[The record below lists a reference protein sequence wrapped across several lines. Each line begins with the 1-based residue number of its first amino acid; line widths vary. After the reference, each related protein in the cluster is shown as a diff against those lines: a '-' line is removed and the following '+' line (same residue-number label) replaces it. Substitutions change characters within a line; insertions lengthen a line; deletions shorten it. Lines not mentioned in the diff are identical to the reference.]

1 MSTTTPVH
9 DERAEQAVLGAILTN
24 SKCFADLRG
33 LRSHHFFVP
42 AHEVLFSTMQDMYA
56 LGEEIDTILL
66 YARLREDAQLK
77 RIGGAPYLATLL
89 QAFKSAAN
97 VGEYAQIVIDQW
109 KLRRVHELGV
119 QFRAIESDPDEIPKA
134 LEDARE
140 FLDGVDDTQDDVSLQ
155 LSELFSNWQQDQ
167 LAGEP
172 PIETPWLLINDNLNG
187 GLHRKRMYVV
197 GARPGCGKTVML
209 VQMALYAAKLHKK
222 ALMFSLEMSKEDLM
236 GRVLAAG
243 AHVPYDEINKKLL
256 SKETSQKIKQW
267 TDAAKDLEFHVDDTE
282 GLTIEEIAQRARI
295 HQQRHGLDVVCIDY
309 LQLVEESK
317 GDSREQQVNHIAKR
331 CRSIARRLNVV
342 VIVAAQLNRKIEGA
356 DGKSRLPVK
365 GDFRESGGIEQ
376 TADVALIL
384 HRPPDENGEE
394 TRLPRMSVTSV
405 KNRQGTETT
414 MTLSERFNQ
423 QRFDNLSSYQ

>member
-1 MSTTTPVH
+1 MSKVPVH
-9 DERAEQAVLGAILTN
+9 DERAEQAVLGALLSN
-24 SKCFADLRG
+24 PRCFADLRG
-33 LRSHHFFVP
+33 LRAHHFLLP
-42 AHEVLFSTMQDMYA
+42 AHELLFATMQDMYS
-56 LGEEIDTILL
+56 LGEEIDTILV
-66 YARLREDAQLK
+66 YARLRENSKLK
-77 RIGGAPYLATLL
+77 RAGGAPYLSELL
-89 QAFKSAAN
+89 QAFKSADN

-119 QFRAIESDPDEIPKA
+119 QFSAIDSDPDDIPKA

-155 LSELFSNWQQDQ
+155 LSELFANWQANQVD
-167 LAGEP
+167 GEP
-172 PIETPWLLINDNLNG
+172 PIETPWLQINDNLNG
-187 GLHRKRMYVV
+187 GLHRKRMYVI
-197 GARPGCGKTVML
+197 GARPGCGKTIML
-209 VQMALYAAKLHKK
+209 TQMALYASQLHKK
-222 ALMFSLEMSKEDLM
+222 ALVFSLEMSKEDLM

-243 AHVPYDEINKKLL
+243 ARVPYDEINKKLL
-256 SKETSQKIKQW
+256 SRETSAAIGRW
-267 TDAAKDLEFHVDDTE
+267 TDAARGLEFHVDDTE

-342 VIVAAQLNRKIEGA
+342 VIVAAQLNRKIEGS
-356 DGKSRLPVK
+356 DGRSRLPVK

-394 TRLPRMSVTSV
+394 TKLPRMMVTTV
-405 KNRQGTETT
+405 KNRQGVESS
-414 MTLSERFNQ
+414 MLLRERFDQ
-423 QRFDNLSSYQ
+423 QRLDNMSAYA

>member
-1 MSTTTPVH
+1 MSVPVH
-9 DERAEQAVLGAILTN
+9 DERAEQAVLGAVLFN
-24 SKCFADLRG
+24 SNCFGELRG
-33 LRSHHFFVP
+33 LRPDHFYLP
-42 AHEVLFSTMQDMYA
+42 AHVLIFSTMQDMYA
-56 LGEEIDTILL
+56 EGEEIDTILL
-66 YARLREDAQLK
+66 FARLREDAALK
-77 RIGGAPYLATLL
+77 RAGGAPYLAVLL
-89 QAFKSAAN
+89 QAFKSAGN

-109 KLRRVHELGV
+109 KLRRIHELGV
-119 QFRAIESDPDEIPKA
+119 QFRAIEGDPDNIPRA

-140 FLDGVDDTQDDVSLQ
+140 FLDGVDDTQDDDAV
-155 LSELFSNWQQDQ
+155 Q
-167 LAGEP
+167 LADMFTKWTVAQIEGEP
-172 PIETPWLLINDNLNG
+172 PIETPWLQVNDNLNG
-187 GLHRKRMYVV
+187 GLHRKRMYVI
-197 GARPGCGKTVML
+197 GARPGCGKTVFL
-209 VQMALYAAKLHKK
+209 TQMALYAAQLHKK
-222 ALMFSLEMSKEDLM
+222 SLFFSLEMSEEDLM

-243 AHVPYDEINKKLL
+243 AHVPYDEINKKML
-256 SKETSQKIKQW
+256 SKDTRDAIARW
-267 TDAAKDLEFHVDDTE
+267 TGAAGGLDFHVDDTE

-342 VIVAAQLNRKIEGA
+342 VIVAAQLNRKIEGS

-394 TRLPRMSVTSV
+394 TKLPRMSVTSV

-414 MTLSERFNQ
+414 MMLRERFDQ
-423 QRFDNLSSYQ
+423 QRFDNLSGYQ